1 MDIENLT
8 IKEAREIARMFGGET
23 SPLPPVSNCGPWL
36 IGEKYLIRTVTMIL
50 TGQLVN
56 VGEHELSLCS
66 AAWIADTGRYAD
78 NIVSCGF
85 NEVEPYPDGRIV
97 IVGRGSIID
106 AVAIDKLPRKQ
117 K

>member
-8 IKEAREIARMFGGET
+8 IKEAREIARMFDNASFPGQ
-23 SPLPPVSNCGPWL
+23 SVSNYGPWQ
-36 IGEKYLIRTVTMIL
+36 IGEKYLIRTVTMIF
-50 TGQLVN
+50 TGQLVS

-66 AAWIADTGRYAD
+66 AAWVADTGRYAD
-78 NIVSCGF
+78 NIVSCEF